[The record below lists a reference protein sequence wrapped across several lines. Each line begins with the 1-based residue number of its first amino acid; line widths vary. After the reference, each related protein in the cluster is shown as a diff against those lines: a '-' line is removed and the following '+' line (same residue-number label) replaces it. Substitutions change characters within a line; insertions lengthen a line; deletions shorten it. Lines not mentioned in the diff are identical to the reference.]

1 MDKLLQEIET
11 KFKISEHDI
20 SSEFRKLIPEN
31 GEAISMELKAEL
43 MAFDFRENYSSK
55 DTGWGTY
62 YGPMVVW
69 SNNDGSTTE
78 SPSIKLVDKN
88 IIDYW
93 TERLNKTNNPL
104 LKARYSGLIWDF
116 SKPVLNVNPDYK
128 IGVAYVESL
137 IETVERRIFRY
148 ETELKTKIKRAI
160 QVSCLL
166 NATELIERAKVA
178 TLNLENE
185 IATND
190 KPGLWGFSY
199 DLLLG
204 NKKVILSNE
213 EESSIIKTLELRFSE
228 LTGAEQS
235 NPWNAEAAAERLA
248 DYYRKKGET
257 EKVKQTILALGK
269 AYEQKESDGNAMQ
282 VSSWLQ
288 HIHKIYMNYGLHDEA
303 NAVLVR
309 LRELGPKINEELK
322 PISHSFEIP
331 KEKLDSFI
339 DFIIDGE
346 IKQIFHKIIQNFI
359 PKKDEVKERMFEMA
373 KSAPLTYLIST
384 SIQDSKGRV
393 VATIGSLED
402 DVDGHLMHELSQ
414 SLSFQA
420 IFVRHVFHRLLVNKI
435 INPNDIIAFIEESP
449 IFEKS
454 RIEIIRK
461 GIEAYFKD
469 DLIVAVHLLI
479 PQIEDAIRNLIEISG
494 GVVLKKPRNGTGF
507 QLKTFD
513 ELLRD
518 DIIIKVFGD
527 DIQMYLRVLFTDQ
540 RGWNLRNDVCHGMS
554 DVNSFSYQSMERIIH
569 VLLILGTLR
578 NK

>member
-1 MDKLLQEIET
+1 MDKLLQELET

-31 GEAISMELKAEL
+31 GEAISTELKAEL
-43 MAFDFRENYSSK
+43 MAFDFMENYSSK

-93 TERLNKTNNPL
+93 TGRINKTNNPL
-104 LKARYSGLIWDF
+104 LKARYSGLVWDF

-128 IGVAYVESL
+128 IGVAYIESL
-137 IETVERRIFRY
+137 IETAERRIFRY

-160 QVSCLL
+160 QVACLL
-166 NATELIERAKVA
+166 NATDLIVRAKVA
-178 TLNLENE
+178 TINLENE

-204 NKKVILSNE
+204 NKKVVLSNE

-228 LTGAEQS
+228 LTGTEQL

-288 HIHKIYMNYGLHDEA
+288 YIHKIYMNYGLHDEA

-331 KEKLDSFI
+331 KEKLYDLAE
-339 DFIIDGE
+339 G
-346 IKQIFHKIIQNFI
+346 
-359 PKKDEVKERMFEMA
+359 
-373 KSAPLTYLIST
+373 
-384 SIQDSKGRV
+384 KGRGEV
-393 VATIGSLED
+393 VPDSDRG
-402 DVDGHLMHELSQ
+402 
-414 SLSFQA
+414 
-420 IFVRHVFHRLLVNKI
+420 VRG
-435 INPNDIIAFIEESP
+435 A
-449 IFEKS
+449 
-454 RIEIIRK
+454 
-461 GIEAYFKD
+461 
-469 DLIVAVHLLI
+469 
-479 PQIEDAIRNLIEISG
+479 
-494 GVVLKKPRNGTGF
+494 
-507 QLKTFD
+507 
-513 ELLRD
+513 
-518 DIIIKVFGD
+518 GD
-527 DIQMYLRVLFTDQ
+527 
-540 RGWNLRNDVCHGMS
+540 
-554 DVNSFSYQSMERIIH
+554 
-569 VLLILGTLR
+569 
-578 NK
+578 

>member
-1 MDKLLQEIET
+1 MDKLLQELET
-11 KFKISEHDI
+11 KNKISEHDV

-31 GEAISMELKAEL
+31 GDKISLELKAEI
-43 MAFDFRENYSSK
+43 MAFDFMENYSNK

-69 SNNDGSTTE
+69 SNNDGTTTE
-78 SPSIKLVDKN
+78 SPSIKLVDKA

-93 TERLNKTNNPL
+93 TERISKINNSL
-104 LKARYSGLIWDF
+104 MKARYSGLIWDF
-116 SKPVLNVNPDYK
+116 SKPVLNTNPDYK
-128 IGVAYVESL
+128 IGLTYIESL

-148 ETELKTKIKRAI
+148 EIELITKIKRAI
-160 QVSCLL
+160 QVACSL
-166 NATELIERAKVA
+166 NATELIERAKIA
-178 TLNLENE
+178 TLNLETE
-185 IATND
+185 IAEND

-199 DLLLG
+199 DILLG
-204 NKKVILSNE
+204 NKKIQLSE
-213 EESSIIKTLELRFSE
+213 TEESSIIKTLELRFAE
-228 LTGAEQS
+228 LTTEEQL

-248 DYYRKKGET
+248 GYYRRKGVT
-257 EKVKQTILALGK
+257 EKVKQIILALGK
-269 AYEQKESDGNAMQ
+269 AYEQKESEGNAMQ

-288 HIHKIYMNYGLHDEA
+288 HLHKIYMNYGLHDEA
-303 NAVLVR
+303 NLILVR

-322 PISHSFEIP
+322 PISSSFEIP
-331 KEKLDSFI
+331 REKLEKFI
-339 DFIIDGE
+339 DFIVEGE
-346 IKQIFHKIIQNFI
+346 VNLVLHKVIQNFI
-359 PKKDEVKERMFEMA
+359 PKKDEVKERIFEMA

-384 SIQDSKGRV
+384 SIQDSKGRI

-420 IFVRHVFHRLLVNKI
+420 IFVRHVFHRLREKNI
-435 INPNDIIAFIEESP
+435 ITSSDIISFIEQSP

-454 RIEIIRK
+454 RLEIIRK
-461 GIEAYFKD
+461 GIEAYYSD
-469 DLIVAVHLLI
+469 DFIVAIHLLI
-479 PQIEDAIRNLIEISG
+479 PQIEDAIRNLIEMSG
-494 GVVLKKPRNGTGF
+494 GIVLKKPRNGNGF

-518 DIIIKVFGD
+518 DNIAKVFGE
-527 DIQMYLRVLFTDQ
+527 DIQIYLRVLFTDQ

-554 DVNSFSYQSMERIIH
+554 DINSFSYQSIERIIH

-578 NK
+578 KK

>member
-1 MDKLLQEIET
+1 
-11 KFKISEHDI
+11 
-20 SSEFRKLIPEN
+20 
-31 GEAISMELKAEL
+31 
-43 MAFDFRENYSSK
+43 
-55 DTGWGTY
+55 
-62 YGPMVVW
+62 
-69 SNNDGSTTE
+69 
-78 SPSIKLVDKN
+78 
-88 IIDYW
+88 
-93 TERLNKTNNPL
+93 
-104 LKARYSGLIWDF
+104 
-116 SKPVLNVNPDYK
+116 
-128 IGVAYVESL
+128 
-137 IETVERRIFRY
+137 
-148 ETELKTKIKRAI
+148 
-160 QVSCLL
+160 
-166 NATELIERAKVA
+166 
-178 TLNLENE
+178 
-185 IATND
+185 
-190 KPGLWGFSY
+190 
-199 DLLLG
+199 
-204 NKKVILSNE
+204 
-213 EESSIIKTLELRFSE
+213 
-228 LTGAEQS
+228 
-235 NPWNAEAAAERLA
+235 
-248 DYYRKKGET
+248 
-257 EKVKQTILALGK
+257 
-269 AYEQKESDGNAMQ
+269 
-282 VSSWLQ
+282 
-288 HIHKIYMNYGLHDEA
+288 
-303 NAVLVR
+303 
-309 LRELGPKINEELK
+309 LGPKINEELK

-346 IKQIFHKIIQNFI
+346 VKLIFHKIIQNFI

-420 IFVRHVFHRLLVNKI
+420 IFVRHVFHRLLVNNI

-454 RIEIIRK
+454 RIEIIKK

-469 DLIVAVHLLI
+469 DLIVAIHLLI

-554 DVNSFSYQSMERIIH
+554 DVNSFSYQSIERIIH